1 MEYEIKVPQ
10 AGFSITEGTIVRW
23 HKSVGQG
30 VQEGETIVSVETDK
44 VVVEI
49 PAQCTGVLI
58 EIKHEVGET
67 VRVGAVLGVI
77 REGAEG
83 AEKVVAAQ
91 PLKDRVET
99 RREPS
104 APVSEMGEEEEE
116 TSSPADSDVQGVKGR
131 KISPLARRIA
141 KREGVDLSKISAGTG
156 PGGRIIKEDVLR
168 LVQSKEAVEP
178 EMKEFP
184 EKIEDKG
191 KVRFSGWRKV
201 IADRMTSSA
210 RNVPQASTLMDIDVT
225 EIAKLI
231 ASTKAGPDQKRL
243 TYLPFLMKA
252 VQMGIV
258 VAPEINAYCYEDGFI
273 LQKEL
278 NIGVAVDLGEK
289 LIVPV
294 VKGVREKSILEL
306 AEEVRYVA
314 EKARAEKLEP
324 KDVEGGTI
332 TITNL
337 GPFGAYAAMPLILQ
351 PQTTIIGAGAV
362 REEPSV
368 VNGSIEV
375 RKKMMVTG
383 VFDHRVING
392 ASGARFLR
400 EMKRHLEDPKG
411 LMLRMR

>member
-1 MEYEIKVPQ
+1 MEFEIKVPQ

-30 VQEGETIVSVETDK
+30 VQEGETVVSVETDK
-44 VVVEI
+44 IVVEI

-83 AEKVVAAQ
+83 AEKVVAVQ
-91 PLKDRVET
+91 PLKDWVET
-99 RREPS
+99 RREPLT
-104 APVSEMGEEEEE
+104 PVSEMGEEEEE
-116 TSSPADSDVQGVKGR
+116 TSSPGDSDVQGVKGR

-141 KREGVDLSKISAGTG
+141 KREGIDLSKISVGTG

-168 LVQSKEAVEP
+168 LVQSKGAVEP
-178 EMKEFP
+178 EMKEVP
-184 EKIEDKG
+184 EKVEGEG
-191 KVRFSGWRKV
+191 KVKFSGWRKV
-201 IADRMTSSA
+201 IADRMASSA
-210 RNVPQASTLMDIDVT
+210 RNVPQACTLMDIDVT

-231 ASTKAGPDQKRL
+231 ASTKAGPDQVRL

-252 VQMGIV
+252 VQMGII
-258 VAPEINAYCYEDGFI
+258 VALEINAYCYEDGFI

-306 AEEVRYVA
+306 AEEVRYLA

-351 PQTTIIGAGAV
+351 PQTTIIGVGAV

-375 RKKMMVTG
+375 RKRMMVTG

-411 LMLRMR
+411 LVLRMR